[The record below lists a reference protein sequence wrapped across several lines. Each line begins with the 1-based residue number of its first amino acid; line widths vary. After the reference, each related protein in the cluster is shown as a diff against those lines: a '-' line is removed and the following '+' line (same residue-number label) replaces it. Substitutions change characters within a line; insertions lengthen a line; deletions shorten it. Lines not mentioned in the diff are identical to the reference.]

1 MSEKQDDK
9 LEERIRFVAKHY
21 REGSLNTKRAWDRL
35 AQDKGIQRPEPW
47 RRYLMMAASFA
58 VLLVSVATFYYWKTH
73 TPEWV
78 TIATPAGQLKEVYLP
93 DSTLVSISS
102 GSRIRYNART
112 FGKTRREVEMNG
124 KAFYRVMRD
133 EARPFSIR
141 TKMAEVIVLGTSFQI
156 NQQDAS
162 IRVHVATGKVNFIAG
177 EGLKKENIILTAD
190 MSASYS
196 METKEIKTLT
206 EEDVNYLSWKTGL
219 LQFKN
224 APLEKVIEDLSD
236 YYQVGIRSRSM
247 IRGEKLTATFNRL
260 PLEEVLLII
269 NQTLDV
275 RLAVDKKQ
283 PIN

>member
-9 LEERIRFVAKHY
+9 LDERIRFIAKHY
-21 REGSLNTKRAWDRL
+21 REGSLDTEQAWNKL
-35 AQDKGIQRPEPW
+35 AQDKGIRQPTPW
-47 RRYLMMAASFA
+47 RRYLMMAASIA
-58 VLLVSVATFYYWKTH
+58 VLLASVGTFYYWKTYM
-73 TPEWV
+73 PEWV
-78 TIATPAGQLKEVYLP
+78 EIATATGQLKEVYLP
-93 DSTLVSISS
+93 DSTLVSMSG
-102 GSRIRYNART
+102 GSRIRYNVRA

-133 EARPFSIR
+133 ESRPFSIR
-141 TKMAEVIVLGTSFQI
+141 TKMAEVIVLGTSFQM
-156 NQQDAS
+156 NQQEAS

-177 EGLKKENIILTAD
+177 EGDKKENVILTAD

-196 METKEIKTLT
+196 METKEIKVLT

-224 APLEKVIEDLSD
+224 TPLERVIEDLSD
-236 YYQVGIRSRSM
+236 YYQVGVRSRSM
-247 IRGEKLTATFNRL
+247 IRGEKLTATFNHL

-275 RLAVDKKQ
+275 RLAVDRS
-283 PIN
+283 N

>member
-1 MSEKQDDK
+1 MNEKQDDK
-9 LEERIRFVAKHY
+9 LEERIRFIAKHY
-21 REGSLNTKRAWDRL
+21 REGGLDTERAWGKL
-35 AQDKGIQRPEPW
+35 VQAKGIRQPTPW

-58 VLLVSVATFYYWKTH
+58 VLLVSIGTFYYWKTH

-78 TIATPAGQLKEVYLP
+78 MISTTPGQLKEVYLP
-93 DSTLVSISS
+93 DSTLISMS
-102 GSRIRYNART
+102 GDSWIRYNAKT

-124 KAFYRVMRD
+124 KAFYQVMRN
-133 EARPFSIR
+133 ESRPFSIR

-177 EGLKKENIILTAD
+177 GDNKKENVILTAD
-190 MSASYS
+190 MSAHYS
-196 METKEIKTLT
+196 METQEIKVLT

-224 APLEKVIEDLSD
+224 TPLEKVIEDLSD
-236 YYQVGIRSRSM
+236 YYQVGVRSRTM

-260 PLEEVLLII
+260 SLEEVLLII

-275 RLAVDKKQ
+275 RLAVDRS
-283 PIN
+283 N